1 MRKRRLTVLP
11 VLLLILTLL
20 APMCAAA
27 EAPALP
33 TEPIPS
39 STANRYNVELVLDA
53 SVSMNESDAR
63 GYRYEAIRLFNNL
76 LPNEGN
82 FLGGVVFSTG
92 VDREIGPQPVTGP
105 EEKDVVVQ
113 TIRNVPAPGGWTN
126 IGAGLDT
133 ALDRLEEKGNPEIPS
148 VIILL
153 SDGNTAMYT
162 DAMTKEAADVRDEAI
177 RRAAEAEVPIYSV
190 CLNGNGTAD
199 SSEMER
205 ISGETGGVFTEVR
218 RAEDLN
224 RVFEVFY
231 ELIYRSSTVT
241 LTDGV
246 FPPEGVLET
255 PFEVPGFGVEEVNVV
270 IQGNATEASLRTP
283 DGNPYEADLQQ
294 YETFTAI
301 KLMDIIPGKWS
312 LQTRGISGDRIRIDV
327 IYNTNLTVTL
337 YMNREGDELD
347 PVEPVTFNARLS
359 AGDVEAGDY
368 EDYLG
373 FAADLVAYDENE
385 TETLRLPMY
394 IGNNGFEVRSRF
406 EEGTYTFEAVVTGN
420 SLEKRS
426 ERLGPIRFAAPEE
439 PEATPTPTPTPVPTP
454 KPNTA
459 PAPSTRDVSELVL
472 IWPMS
477 GGSYRLNL
485 NTVVTDPEGDTLS
498 YTAVTRDFEEG
509 GEYTMTPSGSLN
521 VKLGNFRLLGGTL
534 NIRAED
540 AEGLACNVT
549 VRLRVVNTV
558 VILLAILVL
567 ALLGLLILAQ
577 RRHEPRKA
585 IRGDITV
592 TSEVDGVVKTS
603 APRAPT
609 KKGRYPLS
617 AFTEIDRVALD
628 YSRCWFEGG
637 TDASI
642 FLVTDRNVWW
652 RGYETTSVR
661 IDSGTETTVL
671 IDEEGKE
678 KLRIRF
684 DSDTLDVGDIDY
696 DDF

>member
-20 APMCAAA
+20 LPLGAAA

-33 TEPIPS
+33 TGPIPS
-39 STANRYNVELVLDA
+39 DTANRYNVELVLDA

-270 IQGNATEASLRTP
+270 IQGNATEASLKTP
-283 DGNPYEADLQQ
+283 DGRPYEADLQQ

-420 SLEKRS
+420 SLEKQS

-534 NIRAED
+534 DIRAED

-549 VRLRVVNTV
+549 VRLRVINTV

-577 RRHEPRKA
+577 RRDL
-585 IRGDITV
+585 RGRRRGKN
-592 TSEVDGVVKTS
+592 E
-603 APRAPT
+603 RAPGPH
-609 KKGRYPLS
+609 KEGKIPALGLYR
-617 AFTEIDRVALD
+617 DRP
-628 YSRCWFEGG
+628 GG
-637 TDASI
+637 TGLQPL
-642 FLVTDRNVWW
+642 LV
-652 RGYETTSVR
+652 RGR
-661 IDSGTETTVL
+661 HRCQHL
-671 IDEEGKE
+671 P
-678 KLRIRF
+678 
-684 DSDTLDVGDIDY
+684 GDGPECLVARL
-696 DDF
+696 

>member
-82 FLGGVVFSTG
+82 SLGGVVFSTG

-177 RRAAEAEVPIYSV
+177 RRAAEAEVPIYSI

-327 IYNTNLTVTL
+327 IYNTTVTL

-420 SLEKRS
+420 SPHADPDPRAHAEAQH
-426 ERLGPIRFAAPEE
+426 GPGAEYAGRVGARPDLAHVRGELPPE
-439 PEATPTPTPTPVPTP
+439 PEHGGDGSGRGHA
-454 KPNTA
+454 
-459 PAPSTRDVSELVL
+459 ELH
-472 IWPMS
+472 
-477 GGSYRLNL
+477 GGN
-485 NTVVTDPEGDTLS
+485 P
-498 YTAVTRDFEEG
+498 
-509 GEYTMTPSGSLN
+509 
-521 VKLGNFRLLGGTL
+521 
-534 NIRAED
+534 
-540 AEGLACNVT
+540 GL
-549 VRLRVVNTV
+549 
-558 VILLAILVL
+558 
-567 ALLGLLILAQ
+567 
-577 RRHEPRKA
+577 
-585 IRGDITV
+585 
-592 TSEVDGVVKTS
+592 
-603 APRAPT
+603 
-609 KKGRYPLS
+609 
-617 AFTEIDRVALD
+617 
-628 YSRCWFEGG
+628 
-637 TDASI
+637 
-642 FLVTDRNVWW
+642 
-652 RGYETTSVR
+652 
-661 IDSGTETTVL
+661 
-671 IDEEGKE
+671 
-678 KLRIRF
+678 
-684 DSDTLDVGDIDY
+684 
-696 DDF
+696 

>member
-20 APMCAAA
+20 LPLGAAA

-33 TEPIPS
+33 TGPIPS
-39 STANRYNVELVLDA
+39 DTANRYNVELVLDA

-82 FLGGVVFSTG
+82 SLGGVVFSTG

-270 IQGNATEASLRTP
+270 IQGNATEASLKTP
-283 DGNPYEADLQQ
+283 DGRPYEADLQQ

-420 SLEKRS
+420 SLEKQS

-534 NIRAED
+534 DIRAED

-549 VRLRVVNTV
+549 VRLRVINTV

>member
-1 MRKRRLTVLP
+1 M
-11 VLLLILTLL
+11 
-20 APMCAAA
+20 
-27 EAPALP
+27 
-33 TEPIPS
+33 
-39 STANRYNVELVLDA
+39 
-53 SVSMNESDAR
+53 
-63 GYRYEAIRLFNNL
+63 
-76 LPNEGN
+76 
-82 FLGGVVFSTG
+82 
-92 VDREIGPQPVTGP
+92 
-105 EEKDVVVQ
+105 
-113 TIRNVPAPGGWTN
+113 
-126 IGAGLDT
+126 
-133 ALDRLEEKGNPEIPS
+133 
-148 VIILL
+148 
-153 SDGNTAMYT
+153 
-162 DAMTKEAADVRDEAI
+162 
-177 RRAAEAEVPIYSV
+177 
-190 CLNGNGTAD
+190 
-199 SSEMER
+199 
-205 ISGETGGVFTEVR
+205 
-218 RAEDLN
+218 
-224 RVFEVFY
+224 
-231 ELIYRSSTVT
+231 
-241 LTDGV
+241 
-246 FPPEGVLET
+246 
-255 PFEVPGFGVEEVNVV
+255 
-270 IQGNATEASLRTP
+270 
-283 DGNPYEADLQQ
+283 
-294 YETFTAI
+294 
-301 KLMDIIPGKWS
+301 
-312 LQTRGISGDRIRIDV
+312 
-327 IYNTNLTVTL
+327 
-337 YMNREGDELD
+337 
-347 PVEPVTFNARLS
+347 
-359 AGDVEAGDY
+359 
-368 EDYLG
+368 
-373 FAADLVAYDENE
+373 
-385 TETLRLPMY
+385 
-394 IGNNGFEVRSRF
+394 
-406 EEGTYTFEAVVTGN
+406 
-420 SLEKRS
+420 
-426 ERLGPIRFAAPEE
+426 
-439 PEATPTPTPTPVPTP
+439 PTPTPVPTP

-459 PAPSTRDVSELVL
+459 PTPSTRDVSELVL